1 MHNPLIIF
9 SGGPGSGK
17 STIIELL
24 QKAGHTVVFEVARDI
39 IQHQNRI
46 GGNATHAGDQ
56 SAFCELML
64 DASIRDYMRYQSS
77 HECVFFDRGIP
88 DLLAYARMVEW
99 CDKKNIQ
106 HAIAR
111 YQYHS
116 RVFMFPPWQEI
127 YQNDAERQQ
136 DFKEAVWTYNMIS
149 QAYIDCGYHL
159 IDVPKVSPCERM
171 NFILSEV
178 HDVG

>member
-46 GGNATHAGDQ
+46 GGNATHRR
-56 SAFCELML
+56 SICFCELML

-77 HECVFFDRGIP
+77 HECVFLIGG
-88 DLLAYARMVEW
+88 
-99 CDKKNIQ
+99 
-106 HAIAR
+106 
-111 YQYHS
+111 S
-116 RVFMFPPWQEI
+116 RI
-127 YQNDAERQQ
+127 
-136 DFKEAVWTYNMIS
+136 
-149 QAYIDCGYHL
+149 C
-159 IDVPKVSPCERM
+159 
-171 NFILSEV
+171 
-178 HDVG
+178 